1 MSVWY
6 LHLLFWKSCWLHMLS
21 AEVTFRLS
29 YFCWHAAAPVPTR
42 MCFTVLAFCSVWFSV
57 RGSLKAPKVDY
68 PLIKVKPV
76 TQPLAVHGM

>member
-1 MSVWY
+1 MVSPFAVLEVMLVAHALCRSNLSSV
-6 LHLLFWKSCWLHMLS
+6 LL
-21 AEVTFRLS
+21 
-29 YFCWHAAAPVPTR
+29 CWHAAAPVPTR